1 MIRGHRKIESGRGA
15 RTGESMN
22 TVTVQRIYR
31 DLKEPLLL
39 ELLIGLPDDPVVVD
53 AADVHRPGMALMG
66 YAENFLSRRIQVFG
80 ESEMAYLSTL
90 AADQQ
95 RAAVERVLSLDPP
108 VIFVAM
114 DQPVP
119 EPVIGLA
126 RERRFPLVR
135 SALPAVEFMAE
146 ITHHLERVFSPS
158 TEVHGTLVDVYGVG
172 LLFTGRSGIGKSE
185 CAMDLIERGHRLVA
199 DDIVELTRSSE
210 DVLIGRYREVLRHH
224 LEIRGV
230 GVIDVQALFGI
241 RAIRMQKRVE
251 VEVQLQEW
259 DETVDYERVSSE
271 NRFTEILGVNLPQ
284 VLLPLFPGKNITVI
298 SEVIA
303 LNFMLQIY
311 GYDAAEV
318 LNERIL
324 EKMRSSNRLRDYLDH
339 DRE

>member
-1 MIRGHRKIESGRGA
+1 MRAI
-15 RTGESMN
+15 
-22 TVTVQRIYR
+22 TVQQLYR
-31 DLKEPLLL
+31 DLKESLLL
-39 ELLIGLPDDPVVVD
+39 ELLVGLPDKPAMVE
-53 AADVHRPGMALMG
+53 ASDVHRPGMALMG
-66 YAENFLSRRIQVFG
+66 YAENFLPNRVQVFG
-80 ESEMAYLSTL
+80 ESEMAYLDTL
-90 AADQQ
+90 SADEQ
-95 RAAVERVLSLDPP
+95 RKAVVRVLGLGPP
-108 VIFVAM
+108 VIFIAM
-114 DQPVP
+114 DQAVP
-119 EPVIGLA
+119 SAVANLA
-126 RERRFPLVR
+126 RECHFPLIR

-146 ITHHLERVFSPS
+146 ITHYLERVFSPQ

-199 DDIVELTRSSE
+199 DDIVELTRSTE

-259 DETVDYERVSSE
+259 DDSVDYERIGSE
-271 NRFTEILGVNLPQ
+271 NRYTEILGVNIPQ
-284 VLLPLFPGKNITVI
+284 IALPLFPGKNITVI

-303 LNFMLQIY
+303 LNFMLKIY
-311 GYDAAEV
+311 GYDAAQV
-318 LNERIL
+318 LNERIID
-324 EKMRSSNRLRDYLDH
+324 KMRSTNRLGDYLDH

>member
-1 MIRGHRKIESGRGA
+1 MKTTNAPRWGGA
-15 RTGESMN
+15 AN
-22 TVTVQRIYR
+22 PVTVQQLYG
-31 DLKEPLLL
+31 DLKETLLL
-39 ELLIGLPDDPVVVD
+39 ELLVGLPDEPIPVLASD
-53 AADVHRPGMALMG
+53 IHRPGMALMG
-66 YAENFLSRRIQVFG
+66 FVESFHPGRIQVLG
-80 ESEMAYLSTL
+80 ASEMAFLTTL
-90 AADQQ
+90 EPAAQ
-95 RAAVERVLSLDPP
+95 RTAVDLVLGLKPP
-108 VIFVAM
+108 AVFVAR
-114 DQPVP
+114 DQTVP
-119 EPVIGLA
+119 EGVVNQALENGL
-126 RERRFPLVR
+126 PLIR
-135 SALPAVEFMAE
+135 TALPATEFMAE
-146 ITHHLERVFSPS
+146 MTRHLERSFAPR

-199 DDIVELTRSSE
+199 DDIVELSRTVD

-241 RAIRMQKRVE
+241 RSIRMQKRVE

-259 DETVDYERVSSE
+259 DDSADYERIGSE
-271 NRFTEILGVNLPQ
+271 NRYTELLGVNIPQ
-284 VLLPLFPGKNITVI
+284 VVLPLFPGKNITVI

-303 LNFMLQIY
+303 LNFMLKIY

-324 EKMRSSNRLRDYLDH
+324 STMRTSKRLQEYLDH

>member
-1 MIRGHRKIESGRGA
+1 MSA
-15 RTGESMN
+15 
-22 TVTVQRIYR
+22 VTVQQIYR
-31 DLKEPLLL
+31 DLKESLLL
-39 ELLIGLPDDPVVVD
+39 ELLVGLPDEPVTVA

-66 YAENFLSRRIQVFG
+66 YAENFLPDRIQVFG
-80 ESEMAYLSTL
+80 ESEMAYLGTL
-90 AADQQ
+90 AADEQC
-95 RAAVERVLSLDPP
+95 AAVERVLSLGPP

-114 DQPVP
+114 DQTVP
-119 EPVIGLA
+119 GAVVAMA
-126 RERRFPLVR
+126 RERNFPLIR

-146 ITHHLERVFSPS
+146 ITHHLERAFSPR

-199 DDIVELTRSSE
+199 DDIVELTRSTD

-259 DETVDYERVSSE
+259 DDSVDYERIGSE
-271 NRFTEILGVNLPQ
+271 NRYTEILGVNIPQ
-284 VLLPLFPGKNITVI
+284 IALPLFPGKNITVI

-303 LNFMLQIY
+303 LNFMLKSY

-324 EKMRSSNRLRDYLDH
+324 DTMRTSNRLREYLDS